1 MDGLEKMLQNVLS
14 DPQMMQQIMGLAQS
28 FGGPPPGN
36 ASEKTEQGP
45 QQPPM
50 SELDLSMLQKLSGLL
65 GRTGIDTQQ
74 KALLNALTPFM
85 SSDRVQKLQRAMQ
98 AAKIAELASS
108 LLEGSSIL

>member
-1 MDGLEKMLQNVLS
+1 MDDLEQTLQNVLS
-14 DPQMMQQIMGLAQS
+14 DPQMMQKIMGLAQS
-28 FGGPPPGN
+28 LGGPPPGDT
-36 ASEKTEQGP
+36 SGPEQGP

-50 SELDLSMLQKLSGLL
+50 PELDLSMIQKLSGLL

-74 KALLNALTPFM
+74 KALLNALTPYM

-108 LLEGSSIL
+108 LLDGGSIL

>member
-1 MDGLEKMLQNVLS
+1 MDGREKMLQNVLS

-28 FGGPPPGN
+28 LGSPPPGN
-36 ASEKTEQGP
+36 ASDKTEQGP

-74 KALLNALTPFM
+74 KELLNALTPFM